1 MKKVNIKDKKFIV
14 KLFIK
19 LARKLGF
26 EIIDQN
32 NLTLPTN
39 EKNLNDNLNVL
50 NSKSISL
57 PLGEVK
63 ITRNIESLLIIFRSF
78 TNEDKL
84 LSQNKKRL
92 FEKDKKEYTLRSL
105 QSICK
110 NIIKIQEEMKN
121 INIFLKIIDDN
132 SNENIKEQIK
142 VICER
147 YQIKYEM
154 SNLDKNKFGK
164 QMKFSNNERMLAHNC
179 HIYESKEYAINSNFD
194 LIYFVED
201 DYIHEDDALCEMIY
215 SYQKISSQINDELVL
230 CPSDYPYLYVNTE
243 HTQNLIGYKRH
254 WRQVNQSLCTYLI
267 SKQTLKRYWS
277 YYEDMFLN
285 NYDPYEKPLHNL
297 YKKIYCFS
305 PMPSISLH
313 LTNIN
318 SIYGLSPL
326 KNWKELWDKNNYQ

>member
-1 MKKVNIKDKKFIV
+1 MNLGLVRDDVDIILGLLESQKGTLEIDEKVITKQNSRSWQRSIGYVPQHIYLSDDTVAANIAFGIEAKDIDLVAVEKAAKIANLHKFLINYIMKKVNIKDKKFLV

-121 INIFLKIIDDN
+121 INIFLIVTNMTN
-132 SNENIKEQIK
+132 SNEFDGILYIL
-142 VICER
+142 I
-147 YQIKYEM
+147 
-154 SNLDKNKFGK
+154 NL
-164 QMKFSNNERMLAHNC
+164 
-179 HIYESKEYAINSNFD
+179 
-194 LIYFVED
+194 
-201 DYIHEDDALCEMIY
+201 
-215 SYQKISSQINDELVL
+215 
-230 CPSDYPYLYVNTE
+230 
-243 HTQNLIGYKRH
+243 
-254 WRQVNQSLCTYLI
+254 
-267 SKQTLKRYWS
+267 
-277 YYEDMFLN
+277 FLN
-285 NYDPYEKPLHNL
+285 
-297 YKKIYCFS
+297 S
-305 PMPSISLH
+305 
-313 LTNIN
+313 
-318 SIYGLSPL
+318 
-326 KNWKELWDKNNYQ
+326 